1 MMGLKRGLRNACLV
15 GVLCGGLATYPLA
28 AQDNPIEDGQKIY
41 WQSDNWQ
48 VVANELKHDRFN
60 FCELSHK
67 RQAPN
72 SLRFFKGGSEVG
84 YLQFREQ
91 DWQANG
97 RSPYDVRWV
106 FDGRKFKGSV
116 IGRGIYSGR
125 TSDAEFVESFKK
137 ASQLAIVH
145 GDDLVANISLAGSF
159 RAHRKLTECAA
170 QWPKSFVPVA
180 PEPPPPRTMAPMVP
194 RPTGEKPIPLNPGEW
209 LKLSDYKADWLRA
222 DYEGTVSFTLNV
234 SSDGAVTSCALRGGS
249 APQEVKAATCQLVQ
263 QRARFK
269 PAVDNEQKPIP
280 GVYKGSANWSLPK

>member
-1 MMGLKRGLRNACLV
+1 MV
-15 GVLCGGLATYPLA
+15 GVLIGGLATYPLA
-28 AQDNPIEDGQKIY
+28 AQDNPTDDGQKIY

-48 VVANELKHDRFN
+48 VVAKEAKNDRFN

-67 RQAPN
+67 AQAPN

-91 DWQANG
+91 DWKANG
-97 RSPYDVRWV
+97 RSPDDVRWV
-106 FDGRKFKGSV
+106 FDGRQFKGSV

-125 TSDAEFVESFKK
+125 TSDAEFVESFRK

-159 RAHRKLTECAA
+159 RAHAKLAECAA
-170 QWPKSFVPVA
+170 RWPKSFVPVA
-180 PEPPPPRTMAPMVP
+180 PAPPPRPMAPMAP
-194 RPTGEKPIPLNPGEW
+194 RPTGGKPIPLNPGEW

-222 DYEGTVSFTLNV
+222 DYEGTVSFTLNIDANGSV
-234 SSDGAVTSCALRGGS
+234 DSCSPSGGS
-249 APQEVKAATCQLVQ
+249 APEEIKVATCQLLQ
-263 QRARFK
+263 KRARFK

-280 GVYKGSANWSLPK
+280 GVYIGSANWSLPK